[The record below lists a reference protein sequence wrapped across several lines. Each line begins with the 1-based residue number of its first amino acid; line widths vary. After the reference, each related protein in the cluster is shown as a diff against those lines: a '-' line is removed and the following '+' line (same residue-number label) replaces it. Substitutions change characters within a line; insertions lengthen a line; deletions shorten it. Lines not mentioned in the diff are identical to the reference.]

1 MTENIET
8 LVTETETETTITAC
22 PVDHLS
28 STCAILKD
36 LLVKNNGVVSSRALR
51 KHLMDV
57 LKIDDDTSR
66 ALITRLY
73 TEVNP
78 CGEDIL
84 SKGRSFYT
92 KEKYA
97 SADASVQAQ
106 ADIAANKEA
115 TAPEPPL
122 AVVESVKTDYV
133 ANKQE
138 EARLNTYVIE
148 ALKQIYSTEFV
159 DDSTPYVFDVHNDRP
174 GSVYEN
180 VDIVGVHFRNE
191 GVAEIF
197 AIETKLEF
205 TAKAI
210 QQALNYTRFANRVW
224 LAVPVTTHEGAEEL
238 RAIDESLFEYA
249 VEKGIGIL
257 ACRKAKGRSYEV
269 RAVHYPKRQVV
280 DPVDR
285 VVFVERYRSN
295 FEAAGLIERKQQRK
309 ASVF

>member
-1 MTENIET
+1 MNET
-8 LVTETETETTITAC
+8 LTDTPVVETC

-28 STCAILKD
+28 STCVLLKD
-36 LLVKNNGVVSSRALR
+36 LLAKNNGVVSSRALR
-51 KHLMDV
+51 KHLMDT

-66 ALITRLY
+66 LLITRLY

-78 CGEDIL
+78 CGEGIL

-92 KEKYA
+92 KERYE
-97 SADASVQAQ
+97 SADASIQAQ
-106 ADIAANKEA
+106 ADIAASKEA
-115 TAPEPPL
+115 AIDIATPV
-122 AVVESVKTDYV
+122 VVEPVPTKSEYV

-148 ALKQIYSTEFV
+148 ALKQIYSTEFI

-205 TAKAI
+205 TAKAM

-249 VEKGIGIL
+249 VAKGIGIL
-257 ACRKAKGRSYEV
+257 ACRKAKGRSYDV
-269 RAVHYPKRQVV
+269 RAVHYPTRQTI

-285 VVFVERYRSN
+285 AIFVERYRPN
-295 FEAAGLIERKQQRK
+295 FEASGLIERKQQRK